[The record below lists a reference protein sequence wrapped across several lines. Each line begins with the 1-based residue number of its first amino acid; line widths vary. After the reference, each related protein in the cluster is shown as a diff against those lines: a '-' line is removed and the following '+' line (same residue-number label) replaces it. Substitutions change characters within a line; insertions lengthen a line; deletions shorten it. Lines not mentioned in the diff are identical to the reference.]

1 MSIMGDNPEVWQTD
15 ISGEDYILLLMGG
28 VLSGDSRILWKD
40 TPKWKNNGSNLKL
53 IVIKNEV
60 SPVRKDGTLT
70 PPFL

>member
-40 TPKWKNNGSNLKL
+40 TPKWKNNGSNLKPKE
-53 IVIKNEV
+53 IK
-60 SPVRKDGTLT
+60 KK
-70 PPFL
+70 